1 MDSIHILIIE
11 DDSWHVR
18 YLTDLLTNSGLDSY
32 TVNSSR
38 KLSSG
43 LTRLDRG
50 GVDVVLLDLNLP
62 DSEGLDTLYKVLA
75 TTDDIPVVVYT
86 AVDDNRVALEA
97 IKEGA
102 QDYLTKGHVDAALL
116 SRSIRSAI
124 ERKKARR
131 RLVEMQD
138 DLKLQMEEQT
148 MKLKQ
153 INEEMRIEIAERKLA
168 EDKMRFQN
176 ERARMFL
183 DITQVIIVQVNER
196 S

>member
-1 MDSIHILIIE
+1 MDSIHVLIIE

-18 YLTDLLTNSGLDSY
+18 YLTDLLTNSGFGSY
-32 TVNSSR
+32 SVNSSR

-43 LTRLDRG
+43 LSRLDRG

-75 TTDDIPVVVYT
+75 SNEEVPVVIYT

-116 SRSIRSAI
+116 YRSIQSAI
-124 ERKKARR
+124 ERKKIPETARG
-131 RLVEMQD
+131 
-138 DLKLQMEEQT
+138 
-148 MKLKQ
+148 
-153 INEEMRIEIAERKLA
+153 NAG
-168 EDKMRFQN
+168 
-176 ERARMFL
+176 
-183 DITQVIIVQVNER
+183 
-196 S
+196 